1 MHGYTRKRGWLSAA
15 LLALALLA
23 ALPEVAFAKPQPG
36 ARPRGFRLFAR
47 SLGAMVVNR
56 VYCGLF
62 APKGQICVDSLGS
75 STIGGGFWPK
85 GSAQQYVFN
94 SGLQIAGKI
103 NNPGGAWHGDVT
115 GAFLFDPKGTTEHGD
130 EVQPIFNTQNP
141 DDFANWPDV
150 ALVPED
156 PRVLQDEEIF
166 FQTLIGRRNAS
177 QGDVH
182 FMTWDGNPTLTAGRP
197 HPLGVMVEQR
207 GMGWN
212 YPAGN
217 QDIIY
222 FVFTFYNVTSRDAA
236 SYASARPEIQPL
248 LLQLGTEFQT
258 RNEATFGISLPDGG
272 YTIDS
277 LFAGFAADMDVT
289 NSAGTN
295 FCSVNL
301 PFALG
306 FCWEHTF
313 LQTDPGPYDPTIFGP
328 PFFAGSGFVGVKYL
342 RGPGG
347 PGAIQ
352 LFSNTINSAT
362 GFRDPQNVGALFRY
376 LSGNISAAAG
386 DQPCNN
392 GNQLVTR
399 ICFINP
405 TAADARFY
413 QSSPA
418 LTLAPGDYQS
428 IVVGYIFAA
437 PVAIPGFSP
446 TGATDIRPGDP
457 RRLTDPVALPSGA
470 NFVDSLAGFRGW
482 SETDGD
488 LIVEQNEF
496 RFVTGSLLGKA
507 RVAQD
512 VYDAQFLL
520 PFAPE
525 SPDFFLVPGNNQ
537 VTVLWRQSPTE
548 TSGDPFF
555 AVASDPGTPG
565 NANSLYDPNYRQ
577 RDVEGY
583 RIYRS
588 RIDSPDQMTLLIQ
601 YDYAGTVIKDYTGQ
615 VNPSAE
621 CAPELGVTASCPV
634 AFNFTPGS
642 GMAATQFVE
651 YPLVGDVLQVPLGP
665 AGRAELADG
674 TLINLAA
681 DTAVVGG
688 PSGRFPAL
696 QDTGIP
702 FGFVDRDVRNNFRYF
717 YSVTSF
723 DVNSFQSGP
732 SSIESARVTKS
743 VTPVPDASNTE
754 FAEYTTQVIDP
765 NNNVYTVGP
774 AVTIDANNG
783 TFSGRLP
790 AVAVNQLVG
799 VIDPFAAPLARIL
812 SGSDF
817 TARLDSVRTRADGE
831 AFPADSINAFNCLG
845 LQNGQGLC
853 WEYFFTFVLAGQDS
867 TKTKSVLNQ
876 PILTPTFGDPLSRT
890 GRTNP
895 GGLRVDPQQAADYG
909 FPAQLAMPALVEV
922 TAGQHGEYSA
932 GENFNGR
939 RAFASISVGGSR
951 WFSGPNETQADP
963 TTGIGVGTLPGVT
976 RIFSPMS
983 HIDADPATAGVQ
995 ALGAAVCMQVF
1006 NYGISPFGRQ
1016 ADLEVTWGAGGT
1028 ITSVRDVTHN
1038 LTVPFKRT
1046 PQASWGFVPDA
1057 NANGRIDWMDLAYV
1071 EDMVQ
1076 THRHVSFCDPSFV
1089 GQTPTLQ
1096 TTLPASG
1103 AGAFLTQTAV
1113 VSPTST
1119 QAPGNANPGSVT
1131 TNTGQGFGLYIAGHY
1146 HIFEL
1151 TGGVLPAAGTVWTLR
1166 GYAGRVRAATAE
1178 ASADPSGYTF
1188 EQRVASPML
1197 PGIRVRYIVT
1207 ERTATRAVTKQ
1218 DLERV
1223 HTVPDPYYVT
1233 NDFEVTTESKVI
1245 KFVNLPT
1252 QAIIRLYTA
1261 SGVLVDI
1268 IEHSSTQFGGSA
1280 EWNLR
1285 NRNNQVV
1292 ASGVYFYHIE
1302 SGGARRVGRMT
1313 VVNFAQ

>member
-56 VYCGLF
+56 IYCGLF

-156 PRVLQDEEIF
+156 PRVPQDEEIF

-207 GMGWN
+207 GLGWN

-222 FVFTFYNVTSRDAA
+222 FVFTFYNVTSRQAA
-236 SYASARPEIQPL
+236 SYATARPEIQPL

-258 RNEATFGISLPDGG
+258 RNEASFGISLPDGG

-313 LQTDPGPYDPTIFGP
+313 QQTDPGPYDPTIFGP

-437 PVAIPGFSP
+437 PVAIPGFAPS
-446 TGATDIRPGDP
+446 GATDIRPGDP
-457 RRLTDPVALPSGA
+457 RRLTDPVALLSGA
-470 NFVDSLAGFRGW
+470 NFVDSLTGFRGW

-496 RFVTGSLLGKA
+496 RFVTGSLLGKS

-525 SPDFFLVPGNNQ
+525 SPDFFLVPGTNQ
-537 VTVLWRQSPTE
+537 VTVLWRPSPTE
-548 TSGDPFF
+548 TAGDPFF
-555 AVASDPGTPG
+555 AVANDPGTPG

-583 RIYRS
+583 RVYRS
-588 RIDSPDQMTLLIQ
+588 RIDSPDQMTLLAQ
-601 YDYAGTVIKDYTGQ
+601 FDYAGTVVRDFTGQ
-615 VNPSAE
+615 VNPGPE
-621 CAPELGVTASCPV
+621 CAPELGVTTNCPV
-634 AFNFTPGS
+634 PFNFTPGT
-642 GMAATQFVE
+642 GNPATEFVE
-651 YPLVGDVLQVPLGP
+651 YALVGDVIQVPLGP

-681 DTAVVGG
+681 DTAVVGAA
-688 PSGRFPAL
+688 SGKFPAL
-696 QDTGIP
+696 QDTGVP
-702 FGFVDRDVRNNFRYF
+702 FAFVDRDVRNNFRYF

-723 DVNSFQSGP
+723 DFNSFQSGP
-732 SSIESARVTKS
+732 SSIESARVTKN

-754 FAEYTTQVIDP
+754 FAEYTYEVIDA
-765 NNNVYTVGP
+765 NGNVITPGP

-790 AVAVNQLVG
+790 AVAVNQFVG
-799 VIDPFAAPLARIL
+799 VLDPFVPTLAPALAGNTLTARI
-812 SGSDF
+812 
-817 TARLDSVRTRADGE
+817 DSVRNRASGE
-831 AFPADSINAFNCLG
+831 PFPADGITAFDCRG
-845 LQNGQGLC
+845 LDNGQGLC
-853 WEYFFTFVLAGQDS
+853 WEYFVTVTVAGQDS
-867 TKTKSVLNQ
+867 TKTSTVLNQ
-876 PILTPTFGDPLSRT
+876 PILTTTFGDPLSRT
-890 GRTNP
+890 GQTNP
-895 GGLRVDPQQAADYG
+895 GAVRFDPELLTNYG
-909 FPAQLAMPALVEV
+909 FPTTLTFGAIVDITV
-922 TAGQHGEYSA
+922 GQHGEYSA

-939 RAFASISVGGSR
+939 RNFANVNAGGSR
-951 WFSGPNETQADP
+951 WFSGPNETQSDP
-963 TTGIGVGTLPGVT
+963 TVGVRVGTLPGVT
-976 RIFSPMS
+976 TIFSALS
-983 HIDADPATAGVQ
+983 HIDSDPATAGVQ
-995 ALGAAVCMQVF
+995 ALPNAVCMQVY
-1006 NYGISPFGRQ
+1006 NYGLSPFGRQ
-1016 ADLEVTWGAGGT
+1016 ADIELTWGAGGT
-1028 ITSVRDVTHN
+1028 IASVRDLTHN
-1038 LTVPFKRT
+1038 LPIGFKQI
-1046 PQASWGFVPDA
+1046 PQGSYGFLTDA
-1057 NANGRIDWMDLAYV
+1057 NGNGVIDWQDIRWVEGVLQV
-1071 EDMVQ
+1071 ED
-1076 THRHVSFCDPSFV
+1076 HLAFCAGSGATF
-1089 GQTPTLQ
+1089 PT
-1096 TTLPASG
+1096 AAAG
-1103 AGAFLTQTAV
+1103 AGARLV
-1113 VSPTST
+1113 
-1119 QAPGNANPGSVT
+1119 ANPTLVNVSTNAGASHT
-1131 TNTGQGFGLYIAGHY
+1131 TYVATGQGFGLYLAGHV
-1146 HIFEL
+1146 HIFQL
-1151 TGGVLPAAGTVWTLR
+1151 SGGLPAAGTVWTLR

-1178 ASADPSGYTF
+1178 SSADPSGYTF

-1197 PGIRVRYIVT
+1197 PGIRVRYNIAS
-1207 ERTATRAVTKQ
+1207 RTAGRAVTKQ

-1245 KFVNLPT
+1245 KFVNLPS
-1252 QAIIRLYTA
+1252 QAIIRVYTA

-1268 IEHSSTQFGGSA
+1268 IEHSSSTFGGSA

-1302 SGGARRVGRMT
+1302 SGEARRVGRMT